1 MDQDER
7 VGSFFDRLN
16 ILLSGARTVLKEM
29 HPTDSS
35 DTLSRAMEPL
45 EVAAVT
51 SFIKRLPADIA
62 RAVNLQQPK
71 TLEDAYTTASFM
83 ESSMDSN
90 IIPDTRYK
98 THRENPCAWERQE
111 YTAAS
116 YSPRPP
122 RENRLYQQMQGYN
135 AYDASTRREVAQ
147 IVTQPR
153 ILQRPRQ
160 DYQDRE
166 DNQVNQPRCGYQ
178 DPGRLFQQ
186 DERLFNPYDSR
197 NDTRSA
203 YHNAGPRQNFNQGH
217 RNFHPSNKA
226 PQNYNNNTNYARTR
240 FNTAP
245 RQAPSDFRPEPN
257 FSND

>member
-90 IIPDTRYK
+90 IIPDTRYN
-98 THRENPCAWERQE
+98 THRENPRAWERQE

-122 RENRLYQQMQGYN
+122 RENC
-135 AYDASTRREVAQ
+135 
-147 IVTQPR
+147 P
-153 ILQRPRQ
+153 
-160 DYQDRE
+160 
-166 DNQVNQPRCGYQ
+166 
-178 DPGRLFQQ
+178 
-186 DERLFNPYDSR
+186 
-197 NDTRSA
+197 
-203 YHNAGPRQNFNQGH
+203 
-217 RNFHPSNKA
+217 
-226 PQNYNNNTNYARTR
+226 
-240 FNTAP
+240 
-245 RQAPSDFRPEPN
+245 
-257 FSND
+257 